1 LDNLYFLPRL
11 EQLFSVAKF
20 TIEKEKKFTRFDHHL
35 SISFTTQIMNQQ
47 ALPACKMI

>member
-1 LDNLYFLPRL
+1 M
-11 EQLFSVAKF
+11 
-20 TIEKEKKFTRFDHHL
+20 EKEKKFTRFDHHL